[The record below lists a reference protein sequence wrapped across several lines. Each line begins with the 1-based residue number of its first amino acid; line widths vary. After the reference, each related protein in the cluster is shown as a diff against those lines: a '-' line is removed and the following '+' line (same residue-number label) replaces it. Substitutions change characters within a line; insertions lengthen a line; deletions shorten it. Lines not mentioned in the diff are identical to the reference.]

1 MNTARATRLLS
12 AAMAPSNR
20 NVPEFSKE
28 TLPIYFQLLRNAK
41 QRENLKINA
50 RIITILSATK
60 QLPTNIQRRIIKNLV
75 NSGNLPR
82 ARVLKGPP
90 VRTRTQTQTQTRV
103 APTKKSR
110 KWVWLWN
117 LKKRRTI
124 HPV

>member
-1 MNTARATRLLS
+1 MNTVRATRLLS
-12 AAMAPSNR
+12 AAMAPGNR
-20 NVPEFSKE
+20 NVPEFSKD

-41 QRENLKINA
+41 QRENLKINT

-90 VRTRTQTQTQTRV
+90 VRARTRTQTRV

>member
-1 MNTARATRLLS
+1 MNTARATRLLK

-28 TLPIYFQLLRNAK
+28 VLPIYFQLLRNAK
-41 QRENLKINA
+41 QRENLKINT

-60 QLPTNIQRRIIKNLV
+60 KLPTNIQRRIIKNLV
-75 NSGNLPR
+75 DSGNLPR
-82 ARVLKGPP
+82 ARVLRAPARAPP
-90 VRTRTQTQTQTRV
+90 VRARTVSPAKRKTRR
-103 APTKKSR
+103 
-110 KWVWLWN
+110 WVWLWN

>member
-12 AAMAPSNR
+12 AAMAPGNR
-20 NVPEFSKE
+20 NVPEFSKD

-90 VRTRTQTQTQTRV
+90 VRARTQTRV
-103 APTKKSR
+103 ATVAPKKSR
-110 KWVWLWN
+110 MWVWFWK
-117 LKKRRTI
+117 LKTRRMI